1 MHLLLD
7 TTQKQFYLEKT
18 KAYFHLGSFHSAA
31 RHLTGYYII
40 LTVAVNETDRWSP
53 PLPLLWHL
61 SEISAICS
69 FWPQLQ
75 ILWRGGSADLE
86 FPSPC
91 VMLLRSLSARHRFLS
106 TVDWQQSIVF
116 CSAYCW
122 NVSSVL
128 CSTRASHWNKT
139 ILSTQKFVNFGSL
152 NFFQFYLTCATSK
165 RQLLPSDLG
174 MCRSP
179 AKGCDI
185 EITMS

>member
-75 ILWRGGSADLE
+75 ILWRGGGQLTWNSRAPALCC
-86 FPSPC
+86 C
-91 VMLLRSLSARHRFLS
+91 VRCPLAIDFYQLLIDSSLSYFAPPTAETFRQCCVPHVRATEIKL
-106 TVDWQQSIVF
+106 F
-116 CSAYCW
+116 CRLR
-122 NVSSVL
+122 NLLILV
-128 CSTRASHWNKT
+128 HW
-139 ILSTQKFVNFGSL
+139 ISFSF
-152 NFFQFYLTCATSK
+152 
-165 RQLLPSDLG
+165 
-174 MCRSP
+174 
-179 AKGCDI
+179 I
-185 EITMS
+185 